1 MRVLSFGAGVQSSAL
16 LLMCDRGEIEPVDF
30 AVFADTQA
38 EPAEVYAWLEKIRR
52 LVKTPIHV
60 ATKGNIETEVLEH
73 WIGSRSRCGQPPLFA
88 VDESGESAM
97 LARHCTKEYK
107 IEVVD
112 REIRRQLGIK
122 SKQRMN
128 QTVEVVIGISFDERQ
143 RMTEPR
149 EKWKRHSYPL
159 VDMGLWRGHCIEY
172 VQNLGI
178 GTPPRSACFFCPYK
192 SNAEWRR
199 LRDESPEDWKRAVG
213 FDEKIRRSVLPT
225 LSSNFYL
232 HRDRVPLAQADLTN
246 PDENQL
252 SLLDECS
259 GMCGV

>member
-16 LLMCDRGEIEPVDF
+16 LFMCERGEVEPVDF
-30 AVFADTQA
+30 AVFADTGA
-38 EPAEVYAWLEKIRR
+38 EPAEVLTWLERVRK

-60 ATKGNIETEVLEH
+60 AQRGNIETEVLGH
-73 WIGSRSRCGQPPLFA
+73 WRGSIKRCGQPPLYA
-88 VDESGESAM
+88 IDTNGKPAM

-112 REIRRQLGIK
+112 REIKRQLGIK
-122 SKQRMN
+122 PKQRMVGV
-128 QTVEVVIGISFDERQ
+128 VEIVMGISFDERQ

-149 EKWKRHSYPL
+149 EAWKRHSYPL
-159 VDMGLWRGHCIEY
+159 VDRGLWRGHCIEY
-172 VQNLGI
+172 VEALGI
-178 GTPPRSACFFCPYK
+178 GTPPRSACYFCPYK

-199 LRDESPEDWKRAVG
+199 LRDQHPGDWQKAVA
-213 FDEKIRRSVLPT
+213 FDHHIRRSVHET
-225 LSSNFYL
+225 LSSEFFV
-232 HRDRVPLAQADLTN
+232 HRSMVPLGEADLSD
-246 PDENQL
+246 PDENQM